1 MMGECRYDLVPASD
15 ASVRDTD
22 QNTVPVYVDFQNT
35 AQTKSTIQTQ
45 HLTSPPQ
52 AALKRNVSTS
62 AKPTVAIL
70 HFAHHNAVINTEL
83 MSDELMK
90 GDILHVV

>member
-45 HLTSPPQ
+45 HLTSSSTGSSEEERLHLRQ
-52 AALKRNVSTS
+52 TYSRNPSLRTS
-62 AKPTVAIL
+62 QRG
-70 HFAHHNAVINTEL
+70 N
-83 MSDELMK
+83 
-90 GDILHVV
+90 